1 MKVRFSTNLPTCNY
15 ANHTR
20 SLAIPHL
27 RTLCLDRPRPLLGL
41 PRSRQLSEPA
51 GSGLARCNPVYHQL
65 TLSGPLSPYLV
76 SSCWTRRQAAH
87 VQCDGIPRMRCPHT
101 CATFFAAFIVTASA
115 TYHIAGHL
123 FIFSNRTGS
132 IISRKETLMSLLNE
146 KIKITLP

>member
-1 MKVRFSTNLPTCNY
+1 M
-15 ANHTR
+15 
-20 SLAIPHL
+20 
-27 RTLCLDRPRPLLGL
+27 
-41 PRSRQLSEPA
+41 
-51 GSGLARCNPVYHQL
+51 
-65 TLSGPLSPYLV
+65 
-76 SSCWTRRQAAH
+76 
-87 VQCDGIPRMRCPHT
+87 QCDGIPRMRCPHT